1 MRTFAA
7 NNERAEGLSQAG
19 GLKPWEKNLTSPSDP
34 KNRRRSE
41 RVMLQMKVTVIA
53 EDTER
58 KPRQEE
64 ALTLVVNA
72 HGGLL
77 KMKMD
82 VHVGQP
88 MRLVNPQNK
97 VDQNCRVIRV
107 DDTSPDFYS
116 VAFEFDAPN
125 PKFWPVVF
133 PPADWDAPRA

>member
-1 MRTFAA
+1 LAT
-7 NNERAEGLSQAG
+7 
-19 GLKPWEKNLTSPSDP
+19 PTDP
-34 KNRRRSE
+34 ANRRRSE

-53 EDTER
+53 DDVQH

-77 KMKMD
+77 KMKLD

-88 MRLVNPQNK
+88 MRLVNPQNEAE
-97 VDQNCRVIRV
+97 QNCRIVRI
-107 DDTSPDFYS
+107 DETETEFFS
-116 VAFEFDAPN
+116 VAFEFDQPN

-133 PPADWDAPRA
+133 PPSDWEAPRA

>member
-1 MRTFAA
+1 MA
-7 NNERAEGLSQAG
+7 
-19 GLKPWEKNLTSPSDP
+19 SPSDP
-34 KNRRRSE
+34 INRRRSE

-53 EDTER
+53 EDVQR

-82 VHVGQP
+82 LHVGQP
-88 MRLVNPQNK
+88 MRLVNPQNG
-97 VDQNCRVIRV
+97 VEQDCRVVRV
-107 DDTSPDFYS
+107 DDTSPDFFS
-116 VAFEFDAPN
+116 VAFEFDQPN

-133 PPADWDAPRA
+133 PPADWDVPRE

>member
-1 MRTFAA
+1 
-7 NNERAEGLSQAG
+7 
-19 GLKPWEKNLTSPSDP
+19 LTSPSDP

-97 VDQNCRVIRV
+97 VEQNCRVIRV